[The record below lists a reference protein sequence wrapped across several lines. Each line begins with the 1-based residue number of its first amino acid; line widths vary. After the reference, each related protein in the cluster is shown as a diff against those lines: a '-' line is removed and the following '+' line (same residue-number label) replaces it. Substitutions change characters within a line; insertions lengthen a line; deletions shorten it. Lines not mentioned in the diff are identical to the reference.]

1 MRIHRGYDAPPFLS
15 PTSQKVSLKRWYSRT
30 NEALP
35 VYSANVARN
44 RRGPG
49 VGDGAHNFD
58 AIRPETETLRT
69 RVVAKAPIVARN
81 VAPVLDAVERL
92 TDERDNSRV
101 DRPLFETMK
110 DTARHLHQA
119 ITPFQGMLE
128 ARRSIIEVYQTH
140 SRALRDLV
148 VARDKVL
155 TAVLEDLAAR
165 VMDHLQGVSWRD
177 LETLGAVHQQPPRPA
192 GYDDLEF

>member
-1 MRIHRGYDAPPFLS
+1 MTRGEQGFPEGPADEFVLS
-15 PTSQKVSLKRWYSRT
+15 DLVAATSALAGGPHYLQGWG
-30 NEALP
+30 EA
-35 VYSANVARN
+35 
-44 RRGPG
+44 
-49 VGDGAHNFD
+49 
-58 AIRPETETLRT
+58 
-69 RVVAKAPIVARN
+69 
-81 VAPVLDAVERL
+81 VLDAVERL
-92 TDERDNSRV
+92 TDERGNSRV
-101 DRPLFETMK
+101 GRPLFETMK
-110 DTARHLHQA
+110 NTATHLHQT

-128 ARRSIIEVYQTH
+128 APRSIIEVYQTH

-165 VMDHLQGVSWRD
+165 VMDDLQGVSWRD

>member
-1 MRIHRGYDAPPFLS
+1 VTRGEQGFPEGPADEFVLS
-15 PTSQKVSLKRWYSRT
+15 DLVAATSALAGGPHYLQGWG
-30 NEALP
+30 EA
-35 VYSANVARN
+35 V
-44 RRGPG
+44 
-49 VGDGAHNFD
+49 
-58 AIRPETETLRT
+58 I
-69 RVVAKAPIVARN
+69 
-81 VAPVLDAVERL
+81 DAVERM
-92 TDERDNSRV
+92 TDERGNSRV

-110 DTARHLHQA
+110 NTARHLHQT

-128 ARRSIIEVYQTH
+128 APRSIIEVYQTH